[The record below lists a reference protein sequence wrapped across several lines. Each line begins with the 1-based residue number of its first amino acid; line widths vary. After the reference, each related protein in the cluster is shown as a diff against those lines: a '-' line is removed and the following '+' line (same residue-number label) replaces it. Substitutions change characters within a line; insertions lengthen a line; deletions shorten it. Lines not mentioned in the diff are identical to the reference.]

1 MSLPV
6 QINVSATRFLSEG
19 AFTMVTLR
27 RNLSALLS
35 LAMLASQPVFGQ
47 SVATIQS
54 PPSSKST
61 TSSQALPTIPFE
73 KFKLKNGLE
82 VVLSEDH
89 RLPLVAVNLWY
100 HVGPAN
106 ELPGRTGFA
115 HLFEHMMFEGSKN
128 VGAKAHFKN
137 LEAAGASLING
148 TTDFDRTNY
157 FETLPSNELALALW
171 LESDRMGYLLDTLDR
186 EKLANQRDVVR
197 NERRQSI
204 ENVPYGLVE
213 EAQFHALF
221 PKTHPYYANV
231 IGSHADVEAARLKD
245 VRDFFKQ
252 YYTPNNA
259 SLAIVGDIDK
269 AQAKAMVEKFFGSIP
284 AGPPVPKIDTTT
296 PAITQRRTVEVTDRV
311 ELPRLYMSWL
321 TPQIFK
327 SGDAEADLA
336 AHILGGGKSS
346 RLYKKLVYEQQ
357 IAQDVQVSNNG
368 LMLASVF
375 TVQATAKPGVK
386 LEDLEK
392 AINEEVAL
400 FCKTG
405 PTQAELDGARNTIE
419 MHIIGRLE
427 SLGGFGGVADR
438 LNLYNYFLGDPGY
451 LPQDLAR
458 YDKATLADLKQFS
471 DKYLTA
477 NSCVVVRGMPG
488 KKAVDDVPRAAQD
501 TDKESIDSTIGSS
514 PAEPWRAERPKAS
527 VVPRLVLPTPNSFK
541 LANGLTVYLVERHNL
556 PVVAAHLVTL
566 SGSCTNPIDKPGLSA
581 FTADMLDEGTA
592 SRPTLTIA
600 EDLDRIGTSLH
611 TGSGPDAAWA
621 KMHGLAKTVE
631 PGLAILSDVILNP
644 AFESKEID
652 RVRNRRLTSLQ
663 QENDHPNT
671 IAKRVLYKIL
681 YGPENALG
689 YDDEGTIESTKAT
702 SREDMLKFWQ
712 THYVPENSALVIAG
726 DLSADRARTLA
737 EKYFGSWKGSA
748 PPIEK
753 QGVKHQSE
761 RAVYI
766 VKKDA
771 APQTAIRIGTM
782 GMPHS
787 DPDYVPARVMNT
799 AFGGMF
805 SSRLNMN
812 LREKHGYT
820 YGAGAGF
827 TFLRSPSPFVASS
840 SIRTDVTGPAVH
852 EFFNEIEGMTSRP
865 VSADELTIAK
875 DNIALGLPGMFETS
889 TKVADKTGEI
899 FIHNLPLDYYGKL
912 PGTIDAT
919 TAEDVERVAKKYLIP
934 ENMIVVAVGDKAK
947 IEPELKKLNLGPI
960 KELDFEANPVK

>member
-1 MSLPV
+1 
-6 QINVSATRFLSEG
+6 
-19 AFTMVTLR
+19 MVTLR
-27 RNLSALLS
+27 PHLSALLS
-35 LAMLASQPVFGQ
+35 LALLASQPVLGQ
-47 SVATIQS
+47 SVATVQAPATS
-54 PPSSKST
+54 AT
-61 TSSQALPTIPFE
+61 TSSPDALPAIPFE

-82 VVLSEDH
+82 VILSEDH

-128 VGAKAHFKN
+128 VGAKAHFKH

-186 EKLANQRDVVR
+186 EKLDNQRDVVR

-213 EAQFHALF
+213 EAEFHQLF

-259 SLAIVGDIDK
+259 SLAIVGDFDK

-284 AGPPVPKIDTTT
+284 AGLPVPKIDTAT
-296 PAITQRRTVEVTDRV
+296 PAITQRRSVEVTDRV

-321 TPQIFK
+321 SPQIFK
-327 SGDAEADLA
+327 SGDAEAELA

-357 IAQDVQVSNNG
+357 IAQDVEVSNNS

-375 TVQATAKPGVK
+375 NIQVTAKPGVK

-392 AINEEVAL
+392 SVNDEVAL
-400 FCKTG
+400 FRQNG

-419 MHIIGRLE
+419 MRIISRLE

-458 YDKATLADLKQFS
+458 YDKATVGDVKQFA
-471 DKYLTA
+471 DKYLTD
-477 NSCVVVRGMPG
+477 NSCVVVRGVPG
-488 KKAVDDVPRAAQD
+488 KKVIDDVPRAAQEADKDNTD
-501 TDKESIDSTIGSS
+501 TTTGSS
-514 PAEPWRAERPKAS
+514 PAEPWRAERPKAA
-527 VVPRLVLPTPNSFK
+527 VAARLVLPTPNSFK

-556 PVVAAHLVTL
+556 PVVAANVVML

-581 FTADMLDEGTA
+581 FTADMLDEGTTDR
-592 SRPTLTIA
+592 STLAIA
-600 EDLDRIGTSLH
+600 GDLDQIGTSLH
-611 TGSGPDAAWA
+611 TNSGPDAAWA
-621 KMHGLAKTVE
+621 KMHGLTKTVE
-631 PGLAILSDVILNP
+631 PGFAILSDVILNP
-644 AFESKEID
+644 AFAAKEID
-652 RVRNRRLTSLQ
+652 RVRNRRVTSLQ

-671 IAKRVLYKIL
+671 IAKRVLYRML
-681 YGPENALG
+681 YGADNALG
-689 YDDEGTIESTKAT
+689 YDDEGTIESTKSI
-702 SREDMLKFWQ
+702 SREDMVKFWQ
-712 THYVPENSALVIAG
+712 TRYVPENAALVIAG
-726 DLSADRARTLA
+726 DLTAARARALA
-737 EKYFGSWKGSA
+737 WKYFGGWKGSA
-748 PPIEK
+748 PHIET
-753 QGVKHQSE
+753 QEVQHQPE

-766 VKKDA
+766 VKKEG
-771 APQTAIRIGTM
+771 APQTAVRVGTM
-782 GMPHS
+782 GMS
-787 DPDYVPARVMNT
+787 RSNPDYVPARVLDT

-820 YGAGAGF
+820 YGAHAGF

-852 EFFNEIEGMTSRP
+852 EFFNEIEGMNSSP
-865 VSADELTIAK
+865 VSKDELQISK

-899 FIHNLPLDYYGKL
+899 FIYNLPLDYYGKL
-912 PGTIDAT
+912 PGAIDAT
-919 TAEDVERVAKKYLIP
+919 TAEDVERVAKKYLKP
-934 ENMIVVAVGDKAK
+934 ENLIVVVVGDKAK

>member
-1 MSLPV
+1 
-6 QINVSATRFLSEG
+6 
-19 AFTMVTLR
+19 MVTLHR
-27 RNLSALLS
+27 HLWALLS
-35 LAMLASQPVFGQ
+35 LALLGSQPVLGQ
-47 SVATIQS
+47 SVATMQS
-54 PPSSKST
+54 PGANAAT
-61 TSSQALPTIPFE
+61 TSSADGLPTIPFE

-82 VVLSEDH
+82 VILSEDH

-100 HVGPAN
+100 HVGPVN

-197 NERRQSI
+197 NERRQSV

-231 IGSHADVEAARLKD
+231 IGSHSDVEAVRLKD
-245 VRDFFKQ
+245 VHDFFKQ

-259 SLAIVGDIDK
+259 SLAIVGDFDK

-284 AGPPVPKIDTTT
+284 AGPPVPKVETTT
-296 PAITQRRTVEVTDRV
+296 PPITQRRSVEVTDRV

-321 TPQIFK
+321 SPQIFK
-327 SGDAEADLA
+327 AGDAEAELT

-346 RLYKKLVYEQQ
+346 RLYKKLVYDQQ

-375 TVQATAKPGVK
+375 AIQVTAKPGVK

-392 AINEEVAL
+392 SVNDEVAL
-400 FCKTG
+400 FRQNG

-419 MHIIGRLE
+419 MRIISRLE

-438 LNLYNYFLGDPGY
+438 LNLYNYFVGDPGY

-458 YDKATLADLKQFS
+458 YDKATIGEVKEFA
-471 DKYLTA
+471 DKYLTD
-477 NSCVVVRGMPG
+477 NSCVVVRGVPG
-488 KKAVDDVPRAAQD
+488 KKVIDDVPRAAQE
-501 TDKESIDSTIGSS
+501 TDKDSVVSTSGSS
-514 PAEPWRAERPKAS
+514 PSEPWRAERPKAAVS
-527 VVPRLVLPTPNSFK
+527 AKLVLPTPNSFK

-556 PVVAAHLVTL
+556 PVVAANVVLL
-566 SGSCTNPIDKPGLSA
+566 SGSCTNPVDKPGLSA
-581 FTADMLDEGTA
+581 FTADMLDEGTTN
-592 SRPTLTIA
+592 RPALTIA
-600 EDLDRIGTSLH
+600 GDLDRIGTSLH

-621 KMHGLAKTVE
+621 KMHGLTKTVE
-631 PGLAILSDVILNP
+631 PSMAILSDVVLNP
-644 AFESKEID
+644 AFDTKEID
-652 RVRNRRLTSLQ
+652 RVRNRRVTSLQ

-671 IAKRVLYKIL
+671 IAKRVLYRML
-681 YGPENALG
+681 YGSENAMG
-689 YDDEGTIESTKAT
+689 YDEEGTIESTKSI
-702 SREDMLKFWQ
+702 SREDMTKFWQ
-712 THYVPENSALVIAG
+712 SRYVPENAALVIAG
-726 DLSADRARTLA
+726 DLSLEQAQALAD
-737 EKYFGSWKGSA
+737 KYFGGWKGSA
-748 PPIEK
+748 AHIATEET
-753 QGVKHQSE
+753 KHQTE
-761 RAVYI
+761 RAVY
-766 VKKDA
+766 VVNKEA

-782 GMPHS
+782 GMSHS
-787 DPDYVPARVMNT
+787 DPDYIPARVMNT

-827 TFLRSPSPFVASS
+827 TFLRSPSPFIASS

-852 EFFNEIEGMTSRP
+852 EFFNEIEGMTTSP
-865 VSADELTIAK
+865 VSQGELKIAK

-889 TKVADKTGEI
+889 TRVADKTGEI
-899 FIHNLPLDYYGKL
+899 FIYGLPRDYYGKL
-912 PGTIDAT
+912 PAAIDAT
-919 TAEDVERVAKKYLIP
+919 TAEDVERVAKKYLVP
-934 ENMIVVAVGDKAK
+934 ENMVVVAVGDKAK

-960 KELDFEANPVK
+960 KDVDFEANLVKK